1 MESYFTSFASFNN
14 KCPMFKVKT
23 PKFEGPFDLLLELI
37 EEQKLDITEM
47 SIAQVADDYLEF
59 IRGDQN
65 ISLEHLAEF
74 VSIASKII
82 LIKSRSILPTI
93 EVTEDEE
100 KEIKDL
106 EQQLRQYKKFKEA
119 GDKIGSLLKKRKRLF
134 SRDYLLGISTVFAP
148 PKNVNV
154 FDLKKCFQNII
165 DKIVLPEKLPKEAV
179 RDIITLEDK
188 INELQKTLESRV
200 SFSFSQMKSSARN
213 KVEVIVS
220 FLALLELV
228 KQRIISVD
236 QDKLFSEINIK
247 KRERFEL

>member
-1 MESYFTSFASFNN
+1 MYN
-14 KCPMFKVKT
+14 VKI

-37 EEQKLDITEM
+37 EGQKLDITEM

-59 IRGDQN
+59 VRGDEN

-74 VSIASKII
+74 VNIASKII
-82 LIKSRSILPTI
+82 LIKSRSILPTL

-106 EQQLRQYKKFKEA
+106 EEQLQLYKKFKEA
-119 GDKIGSLLKKRKRLF
+119 GDKIGFLLNNGKRLY
-134 SRDYLLGISTVFAP
+134 SRDYLLGVSTVFAP

-154 FDLKKCFQNII
+154 FDLKKSFQKVVDQII
-165 DKIVLPEKLPKEAV
+165 LPEKLPKEAV

-200 SFSFSQMKSSARN
+200 TFSFSQMKSSART
-213 KVEVIVS
+213 KVEIIVG

-228 KQRIISVD
+228 KQRIISVN
-236 QDKLFSEINIK
+236 QDKLFSEISIT
-247 KRERFEL
+247 KRDKFDF